1 MRRALTVRLVAL
13 LASAGAVLV
22 NGDLIGPH

>member
-13 LASAGAVLV
+13 LASAGAVLLS
-22 NGDLIGPH
+22 GDLIGPH

>member
-13 LASAGAVLV
+13 LVSAGAVLV
-22 NGDLIGPH
+22 SGDLIGPH

>member
-1 MRRALTVRLVAL
+1 MRKTLTVRLVAL
-13 LASAGAVLV
+13 LASAYAVLW